1 MFQDIIPHEFHN
13 EFTEQPPSAGD
24 YLLCFQE
31 ERLLA
36 ALGEG
41 CLSFPRFGE
50 FSEISVENCRYL
62 FSVDDCHFYWYDAAL
77 VEKEGYEYL
86 GPQALRNASPGWQA
100 FAGAVG
106 LHLVRWYRRRR
117 FCGQCGKKMEHH
129 HLERALFC
137 PACGNVEYPSIAP
150 SVIVAVTHGD
160 RLLLTKYAGRPYRRY
175 ALVAGYSEIGETVE
189 ATVHREV
196 MEEVGLRVKN
206 LRYYKSQPWPFS
218 ETLLMGFFAELD
230 GSDEIVL
237 EEKELA
243 EARWFPRKE
252 IPPLDNTVSL
262 TNEMI
267 ELFRRGGAS
276 LSAIGKKD

>member
-36 ALGEG
+36 TLGEG

-137 PACGNVEYPSIAP
+137 PACGLQRKILQRGVF
-150 SVIVAVTHGD
+150 
-160 RLLLTKYAGRPYRRY
+160 
-175 ALVAGYSEIGETVE
+175 
-189 ATVHREV
+189 
-196 MEEVGLRVKN
+196 RVKEVF
-206 LRYYKSQPWPFS
+206 LDSGR
-218 ETLLMGFFAELD
+218 FAVD
-230 GSDEIVL
+230 KICR
-237 EEKELA
+237 A
-243 EARWFPRKE
+243 A
-252 IPPLDNTVSL
+252 
-262 TNEMI
+262 
-267 ELFRRGGAS
+267 
-276 LSAIGKKD
+276 LSALCSGGGI

>member
-36 ALGEG
+36 TLGEG

-117 FCGQCGKKMEHH
+117 WPMWKKNGASSFGAGPFLSCLRQCGISLH
-129 HLERALFC
+129 C
-137 PACGNVEYPSIAP
+137 
-150 SVIVAVTHGD
+150 SVGD
-160 RLLLTKYAGRPYRRY
+160 RGGNSRRP
-175 ALVAGYSEIGETVE
+175 
-189 ATVHREV
+189 
-196 MEEVGLRVKN
+196 
-206 LRYYKSQPWPFS
+206 
-218 ETLLMGFFAELD
+218 FAVD
-230 GSDEIVL
+230 KICR
-237 EEKELA
+237 A
-243 EARWFPRKE
+243 A
-252 IPPLDNTVSL
+252 
-262 TNEMI
+262 
-267 ELFRRGGAS
+267 
-276 LSAIGKKD
+276 LSALCSGGGI